1 MVSAVSDFGGR
12 KITYRTTMCRVL
24 QGGAIKTVH
33 IYDDVGRRSVYQNV
47 RLFIRSKND
56 IFNVATFK

>member
-1 MVSAVSDFGGR
+1 
-12 KITYRTTMCRVL
+12 MCRVL

-56 IFNVATFK
+56 ILNVATFK